1 MRRAAFGVFF
11 ERQRLRQQQRV
22 PAIDAQG
29 AVELVGKFDGF
40 AGVAALA
47 GQRDRVRAQGDG
59 VIGGDDFDLEVS
71 TSSKRHSLEIVIPNA
86 VSHPQPDI
94 PILESNRREILDIS

>member
-1 MRRAAFGVFF
+1 MFSGELFRQSPVRVVALEDAVAVAIEAEGNAVCCVHGTESAEIADGIFG
-11 ERQRLRQQQRV
+11 
-22 PAIDAQG
+22 
-29 AVELVGKFDGF
+29 
-40 AGVAALA
+40 
-47 GQRDRVRAQGDG
+47 
-59 VIGGDDFDLEVS
+59 FDLEVS